1 MMLYEMLYKGY
12 GFGDALTGQDYSNMQ
27 YSMQDYLCDLAEEA
41 ALKQQ
46 QDRQKTQD
54 MDNVKGLL
62 GLAWLGLGGI
72 LGSAWV

>member
-1 MMLYEMLYKGY
+1 
-12 GFGDALTGQDYSNMQ
+12 MQ

-41 ALKQQ
+41 ARKQQ
-46 QDRQKTQD
+46 QDRQKKQD
-54 MDNVKGLL
+54 MDNVEGLL